1 MFANTSVREGL
12 ANSAAMEQ
20 LRGDDASPDGARRAP
35 DEPDA
40 APAAASGDADDDPPR
55 KEGHPG
61 HAPLPLATRHVW
73 RQLAREARLVL

>member
-20 LRGDDASPDGARRAP
+20 LRGDD

-40 APAAASGDADDDPPR
+40 APAAASGDADILLYILFVFVCVR
-55 KEGHPG
+55 S
-61 HAPLPLATRHVW
+61 
-73 RQLAREARLVL
+73 

>member
-40 APAAASGDADDDPPR
+40 APAAASGDADV
-55 KEGHPG
+55 
-61 HAPLPLATRHVW
+61 LLY
-73 RQLAREARLVL
+73 RLFVFVCVRS